1 MKHILCLI
9 ILLNVL
15 DDVYAPRPVNRREA
29 AARNTLIRTYFNQGF
44 VYKDIVLFLATLHGI
59 HISEIGLKRVL
70 QKLGLR
76 RRTEYTEHKVKE
88 LVSVI
93 IEEQE
98 HSGEMKCF

>member
-15 DDVYAPRPVNRREA
+15 DNVYAPRPVNRREA
-29 AARNTLIRTYFNQGF
+29 AARNTLIRTYFN
-44 VYKDIVLFLATLHGI
+44 YKDIVLFLATLHGI